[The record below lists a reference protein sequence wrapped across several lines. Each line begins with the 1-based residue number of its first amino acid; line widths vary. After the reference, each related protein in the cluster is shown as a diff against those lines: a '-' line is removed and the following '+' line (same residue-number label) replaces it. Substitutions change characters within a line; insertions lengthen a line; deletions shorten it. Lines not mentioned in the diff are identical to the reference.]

1 MIIGNYELRIT
12 NYKSMSTTKPVE
24 RLYTFAEYL
33 TYNDGTDK
41 RYELEDGVLLET
53 RRVGRLRG
61 LRKN

>member
-1 MIIGNYELRIT
+1 
-12 NYKSMSTTKPVE
+12 MSTTKPVE